1 VPGILRAVVFETIA
15 ADRLFGLVPDRPV
28 GILVIAFGLALV
40 LMTVRGRVDRARPVV
55 AASQRLVTGTVMAT
69 GAALGDILPGT

>member
-1 VPGILRAVVFETIA
+1 MSPRAAPVAITVPVTSLWLA
-15 ADRLFGLVPDRPV
+15 ATT
-28 GILVIAFGLALV
+28 GLALV

-55 AASQRLVTGTVMAT
+55 AASQRLVTVTVMAT